1 MGKICQWA
9 HGITGHHFYPFSS
22 FVHGQGVHA
31 YQWDHHANGLN
42 PYTGRPTMEM
52 LAHLH
57 TIIGMP
63 MGNGLHD
70 WHANG
75 PIGRH

>member
-1 MGKICQWA
+1 MGPPCQW
-9 HGITGHHFYPFSS
+9 TKPLHHWP
-22 FVHGQGVHA
+22 
-31 YQWDHHANGLN
+31 ANG
-42 PYTGRPTMEM
+42 PIGRPTMEM